1 MEKAHNDIIVFS
13 IVVTLIIMFLG
24 VYIIGMLYLYKKR
37 QNHISQ
43 KFQNLQI
50 EQEKAILKAQL
61 EMQEETFNQVSKEIH
76 DNISLSLTL
85 AKLNLNTLDFAD
97 EEFRVKK
104 IQNSIELIT
113 RSILELNDISK
124 SLNSE
129 IIINHGILKALELEM
144 ARIAN
149 TQIFELAFEIQG
161 IPIFADAKKEL
172 LIFRIIQ
179 EAFNNIIKHS
189 LAEKV
194 LLSLKYNT
202 KTLCVSIVDDGK
214 GFDPKKI
221 TDKTKAGLKNISS
234 RVKIL
239 NGIFQIN
246 SLPNKG
252 TEIYFTIP
260 IE

>member
-1 MEKAHNDIIVFS
+1 MEKGHNDIIVFS

-24 VYIIGMLYLYKKR
+24 VYIIGMLYLYKKK
-37 QNHISQ
+37 QNNISQ
-43 KFQNLQI
+43 KLLKLQI

-85 AKLNLNTLDFAD
+85 AKLNLHTLDFSD
-97 EEFRVKK
+97 HEFRVKK
-104 IQNSIELIT
+104 IQTSIELIT

-129 IIINHGILKALELEM
+129 IIINHGILKALESEM

-149 TQIFELAFEIQG
+149 AGLFKLNFEVIG
-161 IPIFADAKKEL
+161 NPIFGDAKKEL
-172 LIFRIIQ
+172 IIFRIIQ
-179 EAFNNIIKHS
+179 ESFNNIIKHS

-194 LLSLKYNT
+194 LLSLKYNAD
-202 KTLCVSIVDDGK
+202 TLTVSIVDDGK
-214 GFDPKKI
+214 GFDPSKI
-221 TDKTKAGLKNISS
+221 TDKTKAGLNNISS

-239 NGIFQIN
+239 NGRFSIS
-246 SLPNKG
+246 SLPKKG
-252 TEIYFTIP
+252 TEIHFSIP
-260 IE
+260 IQ